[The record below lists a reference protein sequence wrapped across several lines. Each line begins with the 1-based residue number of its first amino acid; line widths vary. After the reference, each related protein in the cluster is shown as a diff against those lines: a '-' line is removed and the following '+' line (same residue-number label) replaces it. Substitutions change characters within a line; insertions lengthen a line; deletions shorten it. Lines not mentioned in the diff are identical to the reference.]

1 MSVFKDIVK
10 LWSSDDLLSQAWDDS
25 YKMMVLSNE
34 IFTQAIK
41 YLREGENKDTI
52 LALKKRDTEINLF
65 QKDVRRKVVTHFAVS
80 QDIDDLPNGLV
91 LLNMVIDVER
101 VGDYTKNILD
111 LALNHP
117 NTIKSEDLSKD
128 LHRVEQEVISRFSK
142 TLEAIH
148 TQDEEVARSL
158 MVSYKE
164 NLTSIS
170 DAIVNGC
177 ISGEITQGD
186 ESKTVALAL
195 YARYLKRIGAHL
207 KNITSILVNPFDA
220 VGYVLESN
228 S

>member
-10 LWSSDDLLSQAWDDS
+10 LWNSDNLLAQAWDES
-25 YKMMVLSNE
+25 YKMMMLSNE

-52 LALKKRDTEINLF
+52 KALKKRDIEINIF
-65 QKDVRRKVVTHFAVS
+65 QRDVRKKVVTHYAIS

-91 LLNMVIDVER
+91 LLNMVVDVER

-111 LALNHP
+111 LALNHS
-117 NTIKSEDLSKD
+117 NMIKSEEFSEDLY
-128 LHRVEQEVISRFSK
+128 RVEQEVISRFSK

-148 TQDEEVARSL
+148 TQDADVARSM

-164 NLTSIS
+164 TLTSVL
-170 DAIVNGC
+170 DDIVNGC
-177 ISGEITQGD
+177 ISGKITLGD
-186 ESKTVALAL
+186 ESKTVSLAL

-207 KNITSILVNPFDA
+207 KNITTVLINPFDA
-220 VGYVLESN
+220 VGYKQ
-228 S
+228 

>member
-10 LWSSDDLLSQAWDDS
+10 LWNSDDLLSQAWDES

-41 YLREGENKDTI
+41 YLREGENRDTI
-52 LALKKRDTEINLF
+52 KALKKRDIEINTF
-65 QKDVRRKVVTHFAVS
+65 QKDVRRKVVTHYAIS

-91 LLNMVIDVER
+91 LLNMVVDVER

-117 NTIKSEDLSKD
+117 DTIKSEDFSD
-128 LHRVEQEVISRFSK
+128 ELHHVEQEVVARFSK

-148 TQDEEVARSL
+148 TQDVEVARSM

-164 NLTSIS
+164 TLTGVS
-170 DAIVNGC
+170 DDIVNGC
-177 ISGEITQGD
+177 ISGKITLGN

-207 KNITSILVNPFDA
+207 KNITTILINPFEA
-220 VGYVLESN
+220 VGYKQ
-228 S
+228 

>member
-10 LWSSDDLLSQAWDDS
+10 LWNADNLLAQAWGES
-25 YKMMVLSNE
+25 YKMMMLSNE

-41 YLREGENKDTI
+41 YLREGENQDIIK
-52 LALKKRDTEINLF
+52 ALKKRDVEINIF
-65 QKDVRRKVVTHFAVS
+65 QRDVRRKVVTHYAIS

-91 LLNMVIDVER
+91 LLNMVVDVER

-117 NTIKSEDLSKD
+117 NIIKSEEFSEDLY
-128 LHRVEQEVISRFSK
+128 HVEQEVISRFSK

-148 TQDEEVARSL
+148 TQDADVAQKL
-158 MVSYKE
+158 LANYKTT
-164 NLTSIS
+164 LTSIS
-170 DAIVNGC
+170 DTIVNGC
-177 ISGEITQGD
+177 ISGEISLGD

-207 KNITSILVNPFDA
+207 KNITTVLVNPFDA
-220 VGYVLESN
+220 VGYKK
-228 S
+228 

>member
-10 LWSSDDLLSQAWDDS
+10 LWNADDLLSQAWDES
-25 YKMMVLSNE
+25 YKMMMLSNE

-52 LALKKRDTEINLF
+52 KALKKRDIEINIF
-65 QKDVRRKVVTHFAVS
+65 QRDVRRKVMTHYAIS

-91 LLNMVIDVER
+91 LLNMVVDVER
-101 VGDYTKNILD
+101 LGDYTKNILD

-117 NTIKSEDLSKD
+117 NIIKSEEFSEDLY
-128 LHRVEQEVISRFSK
+128 HVEQEVISRFSK

-148 TQDEEVARSL
+148 TQDEDVARAM

-164 NLTSIS
+164 TLTGVS
-170 DAIVNGC
+170 DNIVNGC
-177 ISGEITQGD
+177 ISGKITLGD
-186 ESKTVALAL
+186 ESKTVSLAL

-207 KNITSILVNPFDA
+207 KNITTVLINPFDA
-220 VGYVLESN
+220 VGYRQ
-228 S
+228 

>member
-10 LWSSDDLLSQAWDDS
+10 LWNSDNLLAQAWDES
-25 YKMMVLSNE
+25 YKMMMLSNE

-52 LALKKRDTEINLF
+52 KALKKRDIEINIF
-65 QKDVRRKVVTHFAVS
+65 QRDVRKKVVTHYAIS

-91 LLNMVIDVER
+91 LLNMVVDVER

-111 LALNHP
+111 LALNHS
-117 NTIKSEDLSKD
+117 NMIKSEEFSEDLY
-128 LHRVEQEVISRFSK
+128 HVEQEVISRFSK

-148 TQDEEVARSL
+148 TQDADVARSM

-164 NLTSIS
+164 TLTSVL
-170 DAIVNGC
+170 DDIVNGC
-177 ISGEITQGD
+177 ISGKITLGD
-186 ESKTVALAL
+186 ESKTVSLAL

-207 KNITSILVNPFDA
+207 KNITTVLINPFDA
-220 VGYVLESN
+220 VGYKQ
-228 S
+228 